1 MARPDRPPR
10 PGHARRSAQAG
21 KVDHCPRPW
30 AVDTPPG
37 AKLVWHA
44 FHNHAPMLLRVM
56 LIIALAAGLA
66 GVGVTFLLKDKVTQ
80 LSLQRDQF
88 KTDMETAQAEA
99 ARERQTARKATE
111 EAKAATEKLA
121 STEAALAE
129 AAAGREAAESRA
141 ARLGADLERTTGE
154 RNTAQ
159 RDLAAWRATGLT
171 PDRIEAV
178 RREAERFKA
187 ERDAFAEE
195 KKVMSREIARL
206 DEEIKVFKGEITE
219 IPLPDIRAKVEAVD
233 NNYRFV
239 VINKG
244 SEDGLKENGKLIINR
259 DGQLVAKVQIVRL
272 EPRRLIA
279 NLLPDWQRSDVREGD
294 DVITSYEALV
304 RK

>member
-1 MARPDRPPR
+1 
-10 PGHARRSAQAG
+10 
-21 KVDHCPRPW
+21 
-30 AVDTPPG
+30 
-37 AKLVWHA
+37 
-44 FHNHAPMLLRVM
+44 MLLRVM